1 MNMGPMRWGY
11 PGARW
16 WKFDFHNHTPAST
29 DYGKGADHARLRAIT
44 PKDWLLGYMRTEVDC
59 VVVTD
64 HNSAEW
70 IDRLQ
75 IALKTLEAEANPD
88 FRPMHLFPGVE
99 ITANGGV
106 HVLAILD
113 CDKSAGDVSKLLGA
127 VAYRGD
133 PGASD
138 VAADCSP
145 IQVVEAI
152 AKCNGIAVLAHV
164 DGPAGAFADING
176 NTLLPLLESES
187 LFAIEVCDPIAPK
200 PEAYRRRKLAWAE
213 VLGSDSHHPAGGVGQ
228 HFPGSHF
235 TWVKM
240 GSPSIEGL
248 RLALLDG
255 NGVSI
260 RRSDAG
266 MVGFDPFATPDHFI
280 ERIAIKDARYMGRG
294 NPECL
299 VFSPWFNALVG
310 GRGTGK
316 STIAHF
322 IRIAYR
328 REHELD
334 NLGDI
339 EGVASAFKRF
349 NHVPKT
355 RDDHGGLTGDEHPT
369 IVQLVLMRNG
379 QRYRLNWRQNGA
391 GPVVEEHRDSG
402 WVASE
407 SQSVAPERFP
417 VRLFSQGQIAGLAT
431 GGSHA
436 LFGLIDQAVGSS
448 VEQASIRE
456 HERQYLALRASSREL
471 SGRLAGRDALNLQVA
486 DVKRKLD
493 RFEQAHH
500 AEVLKEYQKRTRQE
514 REIERQINL
523 ADAVAGKIR
532 MLAEEVRPDDV
543 PDGVFDVQSAP
554 DSAAVNLL
562 NQLSGAVR
570 VAAEELLRVARN
582 LSDASRAMRS
592 AFPGTPWHAELV
604 QRKRAYTDLIAALR
618 AQGVADP
625 SEYGKLVQERQRLE
639 GEIAKLDSIV
649 KQRDQIDAQSKDA
662 LAGLAK
668 ARRALSEKRA
678 VFLEGAL
685 GNNPY
690 VRIALE
696 PYGRD
701 ARGIDRSFRELIGVT
716 DGRFEKDILIYE
728 NNEPVGGIVAGLLKD
743 LSKDRG
749 VASAEY
755 GARLASLKDTLAES
769 CEGGLAR
776 VSFRG
781 HFANFL
787 EGAFKRG
794 PEFLDHLM
802 VWYPEDSLQIG
813 FSPKGDG
820 KDFRSIDQASDGQRA
835 AAMLAFLLAH
845 GNEPIVLDQPED
857 DLDNHL
863 IYELVVQ
870 QIRAGKQRRQIIAI
884 THNPNVVVNGDAEM
898 IHAFDFRGGQCR
910 VLEKG
915 CLQEEPMREEI
926 CKVME
931 GGRDAFERRYRRLGR
946 E

>member
-1 MNMGPMRWGY
+1 MNKSPIHWNY

-29 DYGKGADHARLRAIT
+29 DFGKGADQARLRQIT
-44 PKDWLLGYMRTEVDC
+44 PEDWLLGYMRAEVDC
-59 VVVTD
+59 VAVTD

-70 IDRLQ
+70 IERLQ
-75 IALKTLEAEANPD
+75 VALRTLEVGAHPD

-113 CDKSAGDVSKLLGA
+113 RDKTGADVSKLLGA
-127 VAYRGD
+127 VAYRGAA
-133 PGASD
+133 GASD

-145 IQVVEAI
+145 IQVVENI
-152 AKCNGIAVLAHV
+152 AKYNGIAVLAHV

-176 NTLLPLLESES
+176 NTLEPLLGSER
-187 LFAIEVCDPIAPK
+187 LFAIEVCNPAVLK
-200 PEAYRRRKLAWAE
+200 PELYRRRKLAWAE
-213 VLGSDSHHPAGGVGQ
+213 VLGSDSHHPAGGAGQ

-240 GSPSIEGL
+240 GSPSLEGL

-266 MVGFDPFATPDHFI
+266 MIGFDPFATPDHLI
-280 ERIAIKDARYMGRG
+280 EGIAINGARYMGRG
-294 NPECL
+294 NPERL
-299 VFSPWFNALVG
+299 LFSPWFNALVG

-328 REHELD
+328 REKELD
-334 NLGDI
+334 DLGDI

-349 NHVPKT
+349 SHVPKS
-355 RDDHGGLTGDEHPT
+355 RDDHGGLTADEHAT
-369 IVQLVLMRNG
+369 TVQLVLMRDG
-379 QRYRLNWRQNGA
+379 QRYRLSWRQAGA
-391 GPVVEEHRDSG
+391 GTVVEEHRDGG

-431 GGSHA
+431 GGSRA
-436 LFGLIDQAVGSS
+436 LLGLIDQAIGSS
-448 VEQASIRE
+448 VEQAAIRE

-471 SGRLAGRDALNLQVA
+471 SGRLAGRDALNLQGA

-500 AEVLKEYQKRTRQE
+500 AEVLREYQKRTRQV
-514 REIERQINL
+514 REIERQIDL

-532 MLAEEVRPDDV
+532 LLAEEVAPDDV
-543 PDGVFDVQSAP
+543 PDGVFDIQSVP
-554 DSAAVNLL
+554 DSSAINLL
-562 NQLSGAVR
+562 NQLRGAVR
-570 VAAEELLRVARN
+570 VAAEELLGAAQN
-582 LSDASRAMRS
+582 LSAASKAVRS
-592 AFPGTPWHAELV
+592 ALPGTSWHAELA
-604 QRKRAYTDLIAALR
+604 QRKQAYIDLIAALR

-701 ARGIDRSFRELIGVT
+701 ARGIERSFRDLVGVT

-749 VASAEY
+749 VANTAYET
-755 GARLASLKDTLAES
+755 RLTSLKETLTEA

-776 VSFRG
+776 VSFGG

-794 PEFLDHLM
+794 PEFLDRMM
-802 VWYPEDSLQIG
+802 VWYPADSLQIG

-863 IYELVVQ
+863 IYELIVQ
-870 QIRAGKQRRQIIAI
+870 QIRASKQRRQIIAI
-884 THNPNVVVNGDAEM
+884 THNPNLVVNGDAEM

-910 VLEKG
+910 VVEKG
-915 CLQEEPMREEI
+915 CLQEESMREEI